1 MGLLENRTNS
11 CGKRLVLLS
20 AIFFTK
26 VLHAATEITSDVLSH
41 HIWGPRRKT
50 WGIEMTIIT
59 SLLRGADR
67 HSAFVDIASL
77 NSRHHQT
84 AKNADVIRREQ
95 SVYL

>member
-1 MGLLENRTNS
+1 
-11 CGKRLVLLS
+11 
-20 AIFFTK
+20 
-26 VLHAATEITSDVLSH
+26 
-41 HIWGPRRKT
+41 
-50 WGIEMTIIT
+50 MTIIT

-95 SVYL
+95 AVYL